1 MGSENRKNAR
11 HFVRQPAVMIN
22 GDGSVLCSC
31 IMLNV
36 SATGALLKL
45 NPQTALPREFMLVLS
60 RDGQL
65 RRKCSVAWR
74 SENNV
79 GVRFL
84 FETSTQ
90 RIRV

>member
-1 MGSENRKNAR
+1 MGSEKRENAR
-11 HFVRQPAVMIN
+11 RFVRQPAVMIN

-31 IMLNV
+31 VMLNV

-45 NPQTALPREFMLVLS
+45 NPQTALPHEFTLVLS

-65 RRKCSVAWR
+65 RRKCTVAWR
-74 SENNV
+74 SETGV

-84 FETSTQ
+84 FETPAQ
-90 RIRV
+90 RVRA